1 MKRSKVSK
9 EIEKEAHSIKKNEP
23 FYFLLVRE
31 WLHRKVIP
39 TPFSYQQISA
49 LNSYTFFPK

>member
-9 EIEKEAHSIKKNEP
+9 VIEKEAHSIKKNEP